1 VKTSWNI
8 MTAKK
13 AN

>member
-1 VKTSWNI
+1 MQSP

-13 AN
+13 ANSCD